1 MKYALT
7 SEIASTS
14 STLKI
19 SHKDA
24 VKFCRVINRKKLID
38 AKRELNKLLN
48 KEMTIDG
55 KTYKN
60 ITEEMIKMLN
70 QLESNAKKKNL
81 ESDNMF
87 VFISTHR
94 GPTMHRNRRRW
105 RKFGSR
111 MKSCHVQL
119 VLSDRNNFA
128 KKTKAKP
135 AIQTKE
141 EKKENG
147 NKSE

>member
-7 SEIASTS
+7 SRTASVS

-24 VKFCRVINRKKLID
+24 VKVCKVINRKKLVD
-38 AKRELNKLLN
+38 AKRNLNKMLN
-48 KEMTIDG
+48 NEMTMDG
-55 KTYKN
+55 KTYRK
-60 ITEEMIKMLN
+60 ITEEMSKMLS
-70 QLESNAKKKNL
+70 QLETNAKKKNL
-81 ESDNMF
+81 DADSMF
-87 VFISTHR
+87 VFVSTHR

-119 VLSDRNNFA
+119 VLSEKNNFS
-128 KKTKAKP
+128 KKAKETP
-135 AIQTKE
+135 
-141 EKKENG
+141 KKEKVE